1 MLCLYV
7 CCFFHSMYNVMLP
20 GPLCSFNISAFAPRD
35 VMFDVCSSALFYMR
49 HLGLLKPQNDSL
61 IDRLGL
67 EDKLRHAAYT
77 TVRRSSSQWIS
88 EDS

>member
-1 MLCLYV
+1 MSVRLL
-7 CCFFHSMYNVMLP
+7 FFRSMYNVMLP
-20 GPLCSFNISAFAPRD
+20 GPPCSLDISAFAPHG

-67 EDKLRHAAYT
+67 EDKLRHAAYA
-77 TVRRSSSQWIS
+77 TVRRSSTQ
-88 EDS
+88 